1 MNNNKLNATTKSVE
15 KVLPKIKKIDKL
27 IGSLSTKDLI
37 TPRFREYK
45 SKNFKKTRFG
55 YATIVFLSED
65 YIPGAL
71 ALGYSLKKFNNK
83 YNKICLVQDVPVY
96 KYINGEKKYFP
107 GVSKKTISDLLK
119 IFDIVYGIN
128 LLQIDVTDKNNRH
141 FTIRYKHYKNIS
153 IYPTKSQVLG
163 LIEYEQIIFL
173 DASTVVNKNIDYMFK
188 VYKYNSYLWESYLKK
203 MNMGIH
209 GAFFIFRP
217 STFFYTKA
225 MYLTKY
231 YQKVFG
237 NLYFERGIDETVLY
251 FSIYPDWSKKL
262 IAKWT
267 RCKDN
272 FRNKNCPIYHY
283 QIHKPFKKSV
293 NESNTELSFNVW
305 DSIVKDF
312 LHKYPECIKYYK
324 DIKTFRNVNYLNK

>member
-15 KVLPKIKKIDKL
+15 KVLPKIKKIDRL
-27 IGSLSTKDLI
+27 INSLSTTELI
-37 TPRFREYK
+37 PPLFRKYK
-45 SKNFKKTRFG
+45 SNNFKKTRFG

-65 YIPGAL
+65 YIPAAL
-71 ALGYSLKKFNNK
+71 ALGYSLKKYKNK

-119 IFDIVYGIN
+119 MFDIVYGIN
-128 LLQIDVTDKNNRH
+128 LLQINLSDKNNRH
-141 FTIRYKHYKNIS
+141 FTVRYKHYKNIS

-188 VYKYNSYLWESYLKK
+188 LYKGNSYLWESYLKK
-203 MNMGIH
+203 MNMGLH
-209 GAFFIFRP
+209 GAFFIFKP
-217 STFFYTKA
+217 SKFFYTKA

-231 YQKVFG
+231 YQKIFG
-237 NLYFERGIDETVLY
+237 SLYFERGIDETVLY
-251 FSIYPDWSKKL
+251 FSIYPNWSKKL

-267 RCKDN
+267 RCTDTY
-272 FRNKNCPIYHY
+272 RHKNCPIYHY
-283 QIHKPFKKSV
+283 QLHKPFKKSV
-293 NESNTELSFNVW
+293 NEINVESSFVIW

-312 LHKYPECIKYYK
+312 LNNYPKFIKYYK
-324 DIKTFRNVNYLNK
+324 DIKKFRNVNYIN